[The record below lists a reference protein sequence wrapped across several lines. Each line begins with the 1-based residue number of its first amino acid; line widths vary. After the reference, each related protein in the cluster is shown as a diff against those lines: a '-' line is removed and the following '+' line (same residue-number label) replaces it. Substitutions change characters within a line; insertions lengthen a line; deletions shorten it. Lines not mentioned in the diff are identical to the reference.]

1 PMPISILCDE
11 PSPISPTPGGSARD
25 DTPYRITPTAPNKH
39 IWTGLSVICSSIRKN
54 IPVKWGVKKLEP
66 F

>member
-1 PMPISILCDE
+1 MPISILCDE

-25 DTPYRITPTAPNKH
+25 DTPYRITPTAPNRPM
-39 IWTGLSVICSSIRKN
+39 WTGLSVICSSIRKN

>member
-1 PMPISILCDE
+1 MPISVLYDE
-11 PSPISPTPGGSARD
+11 PSPTPRTPRRSARD
-25 DTPYRITPTAPNKH
+25 DTPYRITPTAPNRPM
-39 IWTGLSVICSSIRKN
+39 WTGLSVICSSIRKN

>member
-1 PMPISILCDE
+1 MPISVLCDE
-11 PSPISPTPGGSARD
+11 PSPTSPTPRRSARD
-25 DTPYRITPTAPNKH
+25 DPPYRITPTAPNKH

-54 IPVKWGVKKLEP
+54 ILVKWGVKKLEP

>member
-1 PMPISILCDE
+1 MPISLLCDE
-11 PSPISPTPGGSARD
+11 PSPTPKTPRRSARD
-25 DTPYRITPTAPNKH
+25 DPPYRITPTAPNKH

-54 IPVKWGVKKLEP
+54 ILVKWGVKKLEP